1 MNIEN
6 CEILSFQEAGF
17 SYVELNAS
25 DTRSKKS
32 LKGEVAE
39 ALDNKTIVDFIGI
52 DECIRTT
59 HINRAL
65 SQIQNEKKMFTPFL
79 STQYW
84 KSFLSCHNKQISYCF
99 MMDTLFC
106 NWQD

>member
-52 DECIRTT
+52 DECGRTT

-65 SQIQNEKKMFTPFL
+65 SQIPKNEEKNVHPIFKYPVMEI
-79 STQYW
+79 
-84 KSFLSCHNKQISYCF
+84 ISQ
-99 MMDTLFC
+99 LP
-106 NWQD
+106 Q

>member
-1 MNIEN
+1 MK
-6 CEILSFQEAGF
+6 ILSFQEAGF

-52 DECIRTT
+52 DECVRTT

-65 SQIQNEKKMFTPFL
+65 SQIPKNEKKCLPHFKVPGNGNHFSVATKN
-79 STQYW
+79 
-84 KSFLSCHNKQISYCF
+84 KSVIFYG
-99 MMDTLFC
+99 T
-106 NWQD
+106 